1 MRLGTDPP
9 LHDGEH
15 EQDYQLDL
23 KQKKVRKPFYH
34 ENDKYQYMAQAEVD
48 DEEYFG
54 LKGLVEVV
62 VEEVEEPEVV
72 LVNWVVHYNLDYF
85 QISL

>member
-48 DEEYFG
+48 DEDDFG
-54 LKGLVEVV
+54 
-62 VEEVEEPEVV
+62 
-72 LVNWVVHYNLDYF
+72 
-85 QISL
+85 